1 MSFVASKALK
11 ETIKF
16 HISNPKF
23 SSMARGKNQ
32 GRGKPPAQKK
42 PPLTHFLCLPLVTR
56 DSKPQLQASVEK
68 FRDIVTTKNEQTAS
82 QVEEAGDDDNS
93 KSESITSSVHP
104 KAIRPV
110 GALHCTL
117 GVMSL
122 DQNKLEEAK
131 QLLRNLDISLM
142 LQHAASQEHEQV
154 IATDA
159 AAKEPLVNSTDSP
172 PKTAPLRIDLRG
184 LVSMHAPQKT
194 SILYSAPVD
203 QTGRL
208 YPFCLAVQEKF
219 KESDFVVKDD
229 RKLKLHATIVNTIY
243 AKGRKPRPPPK
254 WKMNKQTTTS
264 GQGVLASEM
273 GQSVEKAAIAGDK
286 AEEQTTAKKPE
297 QGEVE
302 GHGPNANAPLKIDA
316 TAILERFK
324 DFVWAESFV
333 LDRIAICE
341 MGAKK
346 ITNDEGTVVA
356 EEYTEVASVKLPT

>member
-1 MSFVASKALK
+1 
-11 ETIKF
+11 
-16 HISNPKF
+16 
-23 SSMARGKNQ
+23 MAGGKYR
-32 GRGKPPAQKK
+32 GRGKPAAQKK

-68 FRDIVTTKNEQTAS
+68 FRDSVNTKNEQTAS
-82 QVEEAGDDDNS
+82 HSTDAGDDESS
-93 KSESITSSVHP
+93 KSETITSSVHP

-122 DQNKLEEAK
+122 DEKRLEEAK
-131 QLLRNLDISLM
+131 ELLRHLDISLM
-142 LQHAASQEHEQV
+142 LQHAGPQNQEQAT
-154 IATDA
+154 ATDA
-159 AAKEPLVNSTDSP
+159 AASEPLVNSTDSP
-172 PKTAPLRIDLRG
+172 PNTAPLRIELKG
-184 LVSMHAPQKT
+184 LVSMHDPQKT

-203 QTGRL
+203 QTERL

-219 KESDFVVKDD
+219 KESDFLVKDD

-243 AKGRKPRPPPK
+243 AKGRKQRPPPK
-254 WKMNKQTTTS
+254 WKIKQQTTTS
-264 GQGVLASEM
+264 GQAAPTSQTEGLA
-273 GQSVEKAAIAGDK
+273 GEKAAASGDK
-286 AEEQTTAKKPE
+286 AGDETSPKKPE
-297 QGEVE
+297 QGEIE

-324 DFVWAESFV
+324 DFVWAEDIV

-346 ITNDEGTVVA
+346 ITNDEGKVVA
-356 EEYTEVASVKLPT
+356 EEYTEVASVKLST